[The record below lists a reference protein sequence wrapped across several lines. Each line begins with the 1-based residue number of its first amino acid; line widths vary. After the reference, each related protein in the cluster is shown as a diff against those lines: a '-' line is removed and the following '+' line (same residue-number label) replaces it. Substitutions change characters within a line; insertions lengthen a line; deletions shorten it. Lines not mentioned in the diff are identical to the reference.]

1 VVTVSETI
9 HTLYLFGITLG
20 IALLISEIFRR
31 LEQSEVVGQVFVGI
45 LLGPYVLGVIRPN
58 EIFEFIAELGAIILL
73 FIAGLE
79 TDVKELSKSSL
90 AAGLLALFGVIL
102 SFIPAFIIL
111 YPITMNAVLSFY
123 ISAALCATSVG
134 ITVRVFSE
142 FGKLKSREAQTVIA
156 AAVVDDVI
164 SVFLLT
170 LAINFATAKE
180 LGFQEVFNI
189 VWSMIVFFLAML
201 GLSVIITTHVV
212 PRLWRLKVRGAVLI
226 FSITLAIL
234 AGYAAAQIGLS
245 PIIGAYIAGLM
256 LAETGLKDEILRD
269 VSPIAFITVPVFLV
283 NIGLKVNIN
292 ALWKALFLGTILSIV
307 AILGKILSGYPVMK
321 VIKNDEKPSPLLL
334 GSGMVPRGEVGFIF
348 ATIGLTIGVLNDYWY
363 ANLVYV
369 ILVTTFIAPILLRF
383 LLKRGG
389 E

>member
-1 VVTVSETI
+1 MVTVSETI

-134 ITVRVFSE
+134 ITVRVFLE

>member
-1 VVTVSETI
+1 MVTVSETI